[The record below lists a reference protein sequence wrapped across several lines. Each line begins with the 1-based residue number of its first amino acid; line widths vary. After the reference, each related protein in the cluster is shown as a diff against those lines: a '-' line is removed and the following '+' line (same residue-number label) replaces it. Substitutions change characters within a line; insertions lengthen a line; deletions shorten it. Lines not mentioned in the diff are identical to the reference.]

1 MTAMITAAV
10 IGVAGG
16 AYNASKARGAQR
28 DAQGNIMDAEAR
40 ALEENARQYDQTRE
54 DWAPWREAGTNALM
68 QLDDPEANFQ
78 KSPGYQFRLDE
89 GTRNTENLF
98 SVKGGGGNAMRAL
111 AEYSQNY
118 ASNDYG
124 NWYGRQ
130 LSRAGLGTQ
139 GTAATQR
146 GGENAANNNT
156 NSIWRSGEDRASL
169 GLYGAREQ
177 AGYMNDALGTLMGG
191 VKGYAGAGGNDWLS
205 EIDMNSLPKRR
216 G

>member
-1 MTAMITAAV
+1 MSAMITAAV
-10 IGVAGG
+10 IGVGG
-16 AYNASKARGAQR
+16 SIYLQGEAEDAQR

-40 ALEENARQYDQTRE
+40 ALEENTRQYDQTRE
-54 DWAPWREAGTNALM
+54 DWSKWRESGTNALM

-111 AEYSQNY
+111 AEYSQDY

-139 GTAATQR
+139 GNAYTQQ
-146 GGENAANNNT
+146 GGQNAANQNT
-156 NSIWRSGEDRASL
+156 NSIWRSGENQAGL

-177 AGYMNDALGTLMGG
+177 AGFTNDALGTLMGG
-191 VKGYAGAGGNDWLS
+191 VKGAYDKWGKKPAPKGRGN
-205 EIDMNSLPKRR
+205 
-216 G
+216 